1 MVTRTKHIKKSI
13 CTYLRI
19 SLEYKQQ
26 ICMYN
31 LGVCC
36 MCNVYTVHI
45 GSGAFYSNRKWKAC
59 LSFEWGMCVRVRA
72 SWQSAKPSVL
82 PLRKIIKSIASH
94 TCKHT
99 SKRTWKIQNRMFS
112 SHVQMLNTLY
122 NTMQTQHNPFFGR
135 AACTVRII
143 GFALFAFVVEI
154 FIWSESE
161 TNGKH
166 DHTINIAHTQ
176 REKDRENNKEKSKTF
191 EAKSA
196 GGGEC
201 GVHRIQYSSEQRLWY
216 GKFTMRHV
224 IRQESGGCLLSMGNV
239 WNFLTMHSEIHVYR
253 DTDTREDN
261 VAYGG
266 SVDIHA
272 AHAYIHSN
280 STIIQYKSARI
291 YTVHVCAWNFNCV
304 YMYMVCLCFL
314 W

>member
-1 MVTRTKHIKKSI
+1 MFIIWMGNVCACACELTVGQVIGFATAQNHKK
-13 CTYLRI
+13 YR
-19 SLEYKQQ
+19 
-26 ICMYN
+26 
-31 LGVCC
+31 
-36 MCNVYTVHI
+36 
-45 GSGAFYSNRKWKAC
+45 
-59 LSFEWGMCVRVRA
+59 
-72 SWQSAKPSVL
+72 
-82 PLRKIIKSIASH
+82 IASH

-176 REKDRENNKEKSKTF
+176 REIDRENNKEKSKTF

-216 GKFTMRHV
+216 RKFTMRHV

-239 WNFLTMHSEIHVYR
+239 WIFLTMHSEIHMYR

-261 VAYGG
+261 VAYGW